1 MMRYD
6 VSPARVTRER
16 GRAALPSGEAR
27 PERHATKHVSR
38 RPDRQVQFDDPE
50 ACVVRAAEASTVEGL
65 RAGIGPCR
73 ALTIVLP
80 AYLPNEAEICLE
92 VSDENADDQTHPA
105 VAAVE
110 PPWSSFAGEE
120 RVRARILPR
129 AAVVRLTPALR
140 DCASASPPSSNI
152 LQVIA
157 YYRECAS
164 KYPAPL
170 FVIFVYNTPRDMPE
184 IEAALDQARRPRRSP
199 HLPIS
204 SSSSSSR
211 RTASQHRSRHTT
223 TTRA

>member
-1 MMRYD
+1 
-6 VSPARVTRER
+6 
-16 GRAALPSGEAR
+16 
-27 PERHATKHVSR
+27 
-38 RPDRQVQFDDPE
+38 
-50 ACVVRAAEASTVEGL
+50 
-65 RAGIGPCR
+65 
-73 ALTIVLP
+73 LP

-92 VSDENADDQTHPA
+92 VSDERADDQTHPS

-129 AAVVRLTPALR
+129 AAAVRLTLALR
-140 DCASASPPSSNI
+140 DCAPASPPPLNI